1 MISLGGVEISRPDR
15 SQGSATS
22 FGALG
27 VPSEIEKEALA
38 LIFAVQKFYRFVHGR
53 HFTLKTDHKPPLA
66 IFGSKKGE
74 PVYSANRLQRS
85 ATTLLKFNSTVEYVN
100 TKNFGQTDALSRLI
114 AAQPSESDDYVIVA
128 VDVDVDRNSPLWHY
142 YYYSRDKLTTT
153 NDCLLTANRIVI
165 PKSLH
170 CRVLASLHKAHQGQ
184 TRMKMPARSYVFQW
198 PSLDADIE
206 SIVKNCTT
214 CTMLAKNSVK
224 AELYSRPKPTAP
236 WTREHAT

>member
-1 MISLGGVEISRPDR
+1 MISGKGFDDRASYLAGHGNRPVDR
-15 SQGSATS
+15 SK
-22 FGALG
+22 
-27 VPSEIEKEALA
+27 IEKEALA